1 MKPWRSVDDRL
12 RDQAFDYVN
21 RDTTAACLGRNNI
34 RAKVADQ
41 LADIPE
47 KLSELRAQL
56 DGLPERNTWTGI
68 VVSVRRHL
76 SGAQHH
82 LNTPRLLQVPRELNY
97 PTAGE
102 LLSRTRTVLISLLV
116 LAVLVYSV
124 DEVLRWAQFQVIK
137 LSFEAKLSAT
147 CITGKA
153 WALAANVP
161 VQLKNSFMH
170 ALNKSIAA

>member
-1 MKPWRSVDDRL
+1 MNPWRALDDRV
-12 RDQAFDYVN
+12 RDQAFNDLT
-21 RDTTAACLGRNNI
+21 RDTELVCLERNT
-34 RAKVADQ
+34 VADQ
-41 LADIPE
+41 LTAIPD

-56 DGLPERNTWTGI
+56 DGLPERDIWNGALL
-68 VVSVRRHL
+68 SVRRHL

-82 LNTPRLLQVPRELNY
+82 LNTPRLMQVPLELNY

-137 LSFEAKLSAT
+137 LSFEAKLLVT
-147 CITGKA
+147 CITGRA
-153 WALAANVP
+153 WALAANMP
-161 VQLKNSFMH
+161 VQLKKFCMQ
-170 ALNKSIAA
+170 ALTKSVAA